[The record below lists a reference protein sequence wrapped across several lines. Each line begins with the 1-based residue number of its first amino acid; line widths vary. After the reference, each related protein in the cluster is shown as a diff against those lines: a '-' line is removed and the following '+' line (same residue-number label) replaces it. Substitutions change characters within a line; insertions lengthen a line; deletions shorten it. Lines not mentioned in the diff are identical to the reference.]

1 MPFLEDRLPIGVRIG
16 MQSQEMFSVDVSVDA
31 ANNRYTKLISPV
43 PQYAFSFDYI
53 KKSSD
58 LAASVL
64 SLYRR
69 VYGSY
74 AGFRVYAHDD
84 HTTAQDGVSEPTAL
98 DCTLK
103 QITSTVYQLQK
114 EYGLGQTALPTIGRP
129 KRLLKKPISGS
140 AKIAVAGAVVTTG
153 FTVDYTTGLVTFVSP
168 PAGAVTGGCK
178 FDIPCAFVDSFDVSA
193 LEKGWRE
200 ISGIALIE
208 ILNP

>member
-53 KKSSD
+53 KKNTD
-58 LAASVL
+58 LAASVV

-74 AGFRVYAHDD
+74 AAFRVYAHDD

-103 QITSTVYQLQK
+103 QISTTVFQLQK
-114 EYGLGQTALPTIGRP
+114 EYGLGQPALPTIGRP
-129 KRLLKKPISGS
+129 KRLLHKPIANT
-140 AKIAVAGAVVTTG
+140 AKIAVSSVPSIGTSKRNPPNFGAMTMSPTSAQAPS
-153 FTVDYTTGLVTFVSP
+153 FQVSP
-168 PAGAVTGGCK
+168 
-178 FDIPCAFVDSFDVSA
+178 VSRFLKA
-193 LEKGWRE
+193 
-200 ISGIALIE
+200 
-208 ILNP
+208 ILPTETRRDT